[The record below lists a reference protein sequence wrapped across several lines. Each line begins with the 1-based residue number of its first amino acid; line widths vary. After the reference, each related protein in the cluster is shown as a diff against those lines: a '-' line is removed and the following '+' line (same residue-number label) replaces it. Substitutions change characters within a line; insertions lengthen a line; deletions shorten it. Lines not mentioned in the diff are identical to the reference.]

1 MSQSK
6 EPSDSDR
13 VFALVKQIPEG
24 KVMNYGQ
31 VGMSLDPPI
40 TARTVGWIM
49 HRSEED
55 VPWWRV
61 VGADGSILLTKSNT
75 EAALL
80 QFHMLQKE
88 GVAFTPSE
96 KVRMKQ
102 HRWVPENL

>member
-49 HRSEED
+49 HRSE
-55 VPWWRV
+55 RMSL
-61 VGADGSILLTKSNT
+61 G
-75 EAALL
+75 
-80 QFHMLQKE
+80 
-88 GVAFTPSE
+88 GVSSAQTAVSS
-96 KVRMKQ
+96 
-102 HRWVPENL
+102 